1 MRKNVIYELF
11 ICILSVISVVFAII
25 DIASGLPQHLIIVD
39 RIIYCIFV
47 TDYLIRFIKDNEKKY
62 FFKHNII
69 DLVAIIPFNSA
80 FRALRITKS
89 FRVFRLAKLS
99 KLAKLSRL
107 ASVSG
112 RLLSK
117 SKRFL
122 NTNGFKYML
131 ISAGVLILVGGSL
144 ITYFE
149 KMSFADGIWWAFV
162 TTTTVG
168 YGDISPSSS
177 AGRIIACILMLVGIG
192 LIGSLTSTI
201 TTFFMRTPNTLPDIN
216 DDKIQMVK
224 ILYDELSDD
233 EKDAFKKSSN
243 RFSLSDSFLS
253 DTPFHIWIGKLLF
266 ISVYYSCAT
275 KVR

>member
-233 EKDAFKKSSN
+233 EKDAFKK
-243 RFSLSDSFLS
+243 
-253 DTPFHIWIGKLLF
+253 IIK
-266 ISVYYSCAT
+266 
-275 KVR
+275 

>member
-1 MRKNVIYELF
+1 MRKKVIYEIL
-11 ICILSVISVVFAII
+11 ICILSVISVIFAIV
-25 DIASGLPQHLIIVD
+25 DIASRLPQYLIAVD
-39 RIIYCIFV
+39 RVIYFIFV
-47 TDYLIRFIKDNEKKY
+47 ADYLIRFIKDNDKKY
-62 FFKHNII
+62 FFKHNVI

-80 FRALRITKS
+80 FRVLRVTKS

-131 ISAGVLILVGGSL
+131 ISAGVLILIGGSL

-201 TTFFMRTPNTLPDIN
+201 TTFFMRTTDSISDIN
-216 DDKIQMVK
+216 DEKIQMVK
-224 ILYDELSDD
+224 ILYDKLSDD
-233 EKDAFKKSSN
+233 EKDVFKEIIK
-243 RFSLSDSFLS
+243 
-253 DTPFHIWIGKLLF
+253 
-266 ISVYYSCAT
+266 
-275 KVR
+275 